1 MATGLLIALLTIA
14 ALGLGLRIFMDRD
27 AENRL
32 RPGEAVALAELR
44 GPLPANA
51 FLACPAGYCGVA
63 EAATS
68 PTFAIDT
75 DRLAEHWASLI
86 ARERRIAAA
95 FAKPE
100 ERRLVLVQHSAALR
114 FPDVITVEFVALGA
128 DRSSLAVYSRAR
140 YGRYDFGVNRRRVL
154 AWLDRLQQLAR
165 PAAGR

>member
-1 MATGLLIALLTIA
+1 MATGLLIGLLVIGA
-14 ALGLGLRIFMDRD
+14 FGLGLRLLMDRH

-32 RPGEAVALAELR
+32 RPGEAVALAALT

-68 PTFAIDT
+68 PAFAIGA
-75 DRLAEHWASLI
+75 DRLAEHWAELI
-86 ARERRIAAA
+86 AREPRIAAA
-95 FAKPE
+95 FAEPD
-100 ERRLVLVQHSAALR
+100 ERRFVLVQHSAALR

-140 YGRYDFGVNRRRVL
+140 YGRYDFGVNRQRVM
-154 AWLDRLQQLAR
+154 AWLHRLQQLAG
-165 PAAGR
+165 PAAGQ